1 MNKLSIKNLR
11 AMHWM
16 KVSLHK
22 YFKHSRQEWNMEEHV
37 LVSEK
42 KRPIFTFPTDMNI
55 KGLPYY
61 TPKMYTGSLQI
72 LFFINFKNTL
82 QQIIINLWFR

>member
-1 MNKLSIKNLR
+1 MNKLSIKNRR

-42 KRPIFTFPTDMNI
+42 KRTIFTSPTDMNI

-61 TPKMYTGSLQI
+61 TPKMYGYK
-72 LFFINFKNTL
+72 FFFSSTL
-82 QQIIINLWFR
+82 RTLYNR